1 MRTKLTLV
9 VLLMATWVAGC
20 SSVSLPSM
28 PWSSSAI
35 KPDPGAEALF
45 EEGMRYF
52 NEKKYVRAI
61 DNLTKVKTDYP
72 FSPLLTDAE
81 LKIADAYYLN
91 QQYPE
96 AIAAFKEFQT
106 LHASNENI
114 PFVVYRLGQAHFDQV
129 TSTDREQ
136 KNTEIAKG
144 YFETVVTKYPQSPF
158 AAPAKESL
166 AKCIGYLAEYDF
178 NVASFYF
185 QQEKYPAA
193 RDRFEEIVRK
203 YRGTPVA
210 ARSLFFLGESYRKEK
225 NNVKAGLAY
234 EALIAHYPES
244 KFTPEAKNQLAQ
256 IEKDKQDPLAMLLMR
271 DRRPGTALAGET
283 NSETASAAKL
293 KPGIDNLVAKTDVV
307 YEEPGAEK
315 TLFSRVVDVINPFSS
330 SDSQKK
336 KDEQKPETGIDI
348 VAKKNAA
355 EKQESPGVLGT
366 MWSGINPFAS
376 GNTTDQKKNGS
387 TNNNGQLVANQSQ
400 LVNQIDDSLKAKGI
414 DSQTQMASLKAP
426 PAEMP
431 KVEEPPPQTMDTE
444 KLLGDIDAN
453 LKKGGKNAAELPAP
467 PEAAEVFRNPAAA
480 QAIVA
485 SASGKAPEPASVTD
499 SGLLSSIDQKL
510 KSQGV
515 EPSKFELPPIASE
528 TKQNTPPQPK
538 QVSLDSK
545 ITVEKGPLFLSSSG
559 LSSSVIQT
567 QQKADGPQEPAK
579 EEKKLESSDDKPQE
593 PAVREIPRVLVKGP
607 SQPQPVST
615 AAKPPEQKKAALPD
629 DEENKGVV
637 DYLKDDLESIGKVL
651 NPFRW

>member
-1 MRTKLTLV
+1 
-9 VLLMATWVAGC
+9 MA
-20 SSVSLPSM
+20 M
-28 PWSSSAI
+28 
-35 KPDPGAEALF
+35 
-45 EEGMRYF
+45 
-52 NEKKYVRAI
+52 
-61 DNLTKVKTDYP
+61 
-72 FSPLLTDAE
+72 
-81 LKIADAYYLN
+81 
-91 QQYPE
+91 
-96 AIAAFKEFQT
+96 
-106 LHASNENI
+106 
-114 PFVVYRLGQAHFDQV
+114 
-129 TSTDREQ
+129 
-136 KNTEIAKG
+136 
-144 YFETVVTKYPQSPF
+144 
-158 AAPAKESL
+158 
-166 AKCIGYLAEYDF
+166 
-178 NVASFYF
+178 
-185 QQEKYPAA
+185 
-193 RDRFEEIVRK
+193 
-203 YRGTPVA
+203 
-210 ARSLFFLGESYRKEK
+210 
-225 NNVKAGLAY
+225 
-234 EALIAHYPES
+234 
-244 KFTPEAKNQLAQ
+244 FTPEAKNQLAQ

-283 NSETASAAKL
+283 NSDTASAAKL

-376 GNTTDQKKNGS
+376 GNTTDQKKNGNA
-387 TNNNGQLVANQSQ
+387 NNNGQLVANQSQ